1 MFSAS
6 RRRLLAASG
15 AAVAGSLP
23 MASNAAAVSIS
34 DAEVAALIKD
44 LDAGSHAWIS
54 GHLETTVTKMMAQD
68 DDMTI
73 FGPFGGE
80 GVRGNAALIPIQTRT
95 VAAFRGGTGSLEV
108 TKVMRDGDLLVIA
121 MIERNSV
128 MFEGHTELHP
138 WVLRT
143 TQVFRRDKPGH
154 WLRLHRHADPLV
166 QRRDLTETL
175 ALLK

>member
-6 RRRLLAASG
+6 RRRVLAASG
-15 AAVAGSLP
+15 AAVAASLP
-23 MASNAAAVSIS
+23 IASNAAAISIS

-80 GVRGNAALIPIQTRT
+80 GARG
-95 VAAFRGGTGSLEV
+95 
-108 TKVMRDGDLLVIA
+108 K
-121 MIERNSV
+121 
-128 MFEGHTELHP
+128 
-138 WVLRT
+138 
-143 TQVFRRDKPGH
+143 
-154 WLRLHRHADPLV
+154 
-166 QRRDLTETL
+166 TL